1 MEIISGKNTL
11 TQRNGCPRRENN
23 SLDFEFDK
31 ALHKQL
37 RSALLIRG
45 LQESIIKE
53 AQQAPEIVT
62 DPVEIEK
69 AFREDDL

>member
-1 MEIISGKNTL
+1 MTHFSGYL
-11 TQRNGCPRRENN
+11 RREVNP
-23 SLDFEFDK
+23 LDFEFDK
-31 ALHKQL
+31 ALHQQL

-45 LQESIIKE
+45 LQESMIKD
-53 AQQAPEIVT
+53 AQAFKMDVVT

>member
-1 MEIISGKNTL
+1 MADKD
-11 TQRNGCPRRENN
+11 
-23 SLDFEFDK
+23 LDFEFDK
-31 ALHKQL
+31 ALHQQL
-37 RSALLIRG
+37 RSLLLVRG
-45 LQESIIKE
+45 LQEHMIKE